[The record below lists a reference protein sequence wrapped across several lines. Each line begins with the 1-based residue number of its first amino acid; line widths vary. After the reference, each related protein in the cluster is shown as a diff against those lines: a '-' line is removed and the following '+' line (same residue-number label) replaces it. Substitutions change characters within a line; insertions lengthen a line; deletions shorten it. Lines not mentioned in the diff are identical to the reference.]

1 MQVELGDFDP
11 VETQQK
17 LKPVLKDFIP
27 NEVKNSQP
35 PKEWLE
41 DLCTTHSRMVGFPQQ
56 ACKEN
61 YIRMTM
67 GFDNFGF
74 TTFKL
79 RQCADPAPHRW
90 CTRHFLRAVG
100 GGLRPSRGGKRLGL
114 GLLEHLQLGGQP
126 GLPIV
131 QRGHTHPTDGRTQ
144 PFELS

>member
-1 MQVELGDFDP
+1 MAANGLLCLAPPDLFSCATASLRMQVEFGDFDP

-35 PKEWLE
+35 PKEWVE

-79 RQCADPAPHRW
+79 RQCADPDKPHVNEKV
-90 CTRHFLRAVG
+90 CVARA
-100 GGLRPSRGGKRLGL
+100 
-114 GLLEHLQLGGQP
+114 QLHGS
-126 GLPIV
+126 L
-131 QRGHTHPTDGRTQ
+131 
-144 PFELS
+144 